1 MQKSK
6 LFLNTFA
13 FVNQKQIKMKRI
25 LFLLTVTAV
34 LFSCNKAGK
43 NEYIISG
50 TVKGVADGKTVV
62 LEKQDE
68 TGQLKPID
76 TVKIKD
82 GKFTIKGSAKEPEIM
97 LLQVEALQGKV
108 PFILENG
115 DIKVVVDKDSI
126 QKTKLSGTFNNDVFS
141 KFNVDV
147 VKFQKTSQK
156 KLTDFQNANME
167 KMKAAQE
174 AKDTITI
181 NKLMK
186 EYQVIQKE
194 GMDFYV
200 KFAETNPKALISAL
214 IVDSMLNDPNVD
226 LARAKKIFANF
237 SPELKKYKPGKSIQS
252 KLDKIGKP
260 VVVATS
266 TEVGSVAPDFSAPN
280 PEGKSISL
288 KESLGKVTIIDFW
301 ASWCNPCRAENPNVV
316 ALYNEFHSKGL
327 NIISVSLDKD
337 ASKWKEAIAKDKLT
351 WNQVSNLKFWEEPI
365 ALTYGVKS
373 IPATFLLDTNGTIVA
388 KDLRGAELK
397 AKVAALLAAK

>member
-1 MQKSK
+1 
-6 LFLNTFA
+6 
-13 FVNQKQIKMKRI
+13 MKRI
-25 LFLLTVTAV
+25 LLLLTVSAV
-34 LFSCNKAGK
+34 LFSCNKAGV

-50 TVKGVADGKTVV
+50 TVKGVADGKTVI

-76 TVKIKD
+76 TFKIKD
-82 GKFTIKGSAKEPEIM
+82 VKFTIKGSAKEPEIM

-115 DIKVVVDKDSI
+115 DIEVIVDKDSI

-147 VKFQKTSQK
+147 VKFQKDSQK
-156 KLTDFQNANME
+156 KMTAFQNANMA

-186 EYQVIQKE
+186 EYQVLQKA

-200 KFAETNPKALISAL
+200 KFAEANPKALISAL
-214 IVDSMLNDPNVD
+214 IVDSMLNDPSVD
-226 LARAKKIFANF
+226 LARAKKIFASF

-252 KLDKIGKP
+252 KLDKIAKP
-260 VVVATS
+260 VAAT
-266 TEVGSVAPDFSAPN
+266 TEVGTIAPDFSAPN

-337 ASKWKEAIAKDKLT
+337 AKKWKEAIAKDKLT
-351 WNQVSNLKFWEEPI
+351 WNQVSNLKDFEDPI
-365 ALTYGVKS
+365 AVTYGINA
-373 IPATFLLDTNGTIVA
+373 IPSTYILDAKGTIVA

-397 AKVAALLAAK
+397 AKVAALLAAI

>member
-1 MQKSK
+1 
-6 LFLNTFA
+6 
-13 FVNQKQIKMKRI
+13 MKRI
-25 LFLLTVTAV
+25 LLLLTVCAV
-34 LFSCNKAGK
+34 LFSCNKAGV

-115 DIKVVVDKDSI
+115 DIEVIVDKDSI

-141 KFNVDV
+141 KFNIDV
-147 VKFQKTSQK
+147 VKFQKESQK
-156 KLTDFQNANME
+156 KMMAFQNANMA

-174 AKDTITI
+174 AKDTVTI

-186 EYQVIQKE
+186 EYQVLQKS

-200 KFAETNPKALISAL
+200 KFAESNPKALLSAL
-214 IVDSMLNDPNVD
+214 IVDSMLNDPSVD
-226 LARAKKIFANF
+226 LARAKKIFASF

-252 KLDKIGKP
+252 KLDKIAKP
-260 VVVATS
+260 VAAAA
-266 TEVGSVAPDFSAPN
+266 EVGTIAPDFSAPN

-316 ALYNEFHSKGL
+316 AIYNEFHAKGL
-327 NIISVSLDKD
+327 NIISISLDKD
-337 ASKWKEAIAKDKLT
+337 AKKWKEAIAKDKLT
-351 WNQVSNLKFWEEPI
+351 WNQVSNLKDFQDPI
-365 ALTYGVKS
+365 AITYGVNA
-373 IPATFLLDTNGTIVA
+373 IPSTYILDSKGTIVA

-397 AKVAALLAAK
+397 AKISALLAAI

>member
-1 MQKSK
+1 
-6 LFLNTFA
+6 
-13 FVNQKQIKMKRI
+13 MKRI
-25 LFLLTVTAV
+25 LLLLTVSAV
-34 LFSCNKAGK
+34 LFSCNKAGV

-50 TVKGVADGKTVV
+50 TVKGVADGKTVI

-82 GKFTIKGSAKEPEIM
+82 GKFTIKGSSKEPEIM

-115 DIKVVVDKDSI
+115 DIEVIVDKDSI
-126 QKTKLSGTFNNDVFS
+126 QKSKLSGTFNNDVFS

-147 VKFQKTSQK
+147 VKFQKDSQK
-156 KLTDFQNANME
+156 KMTAFQNANMA

-186 EYQVIQKE
+186 EYQVLQKA

-200 KFAETNPKALISAL
+200 KFAEANPKALISAL
-214 IVDSMLNDPNVD
+214 IVDSMLNDPSVD
-226 LARAKKIFANF
+226 LVRAKKIFASF

-252 KLDKIGKP
+252 KLDKIAKP
-260 VVVATS
+260 IAAAA
-266 TEVGSVAPDFSAPN
+266 EVGTIAPDFSAPN

-327 NIISVSLDKD
+327 NIIGVSLDKD
-337 ASKWKEAIAKDKLT
+337 AKKWKEAIAKDKLT
-351 WNQVSNLKFWEEPI
+351 WNQVSNLKDFEDPI
-365 ALTYGVKS
+365 AVTYGINA
-373 IPATFLLDTNGTIVA
+373 IPSTFILDAKGTIVA

-397 AKVAALLAAK
+397 AKVAALLAAI

>member
-1 MQKSK
+1 
-6 LFLNTFA
+6 
-13 FVNQKQIKMKRI
+13 MKRI
-25 LFLLTVTAV
+25 LLLLTVSAV
-34 LFSCNKAGK
+34 LFSCNKAGV

-50 TVKGVADGKTVV
+50 TVKGVADGKTVI

-82 GKFTIKGSAKEPEIM
+82 GKFTIKGSSKEPEIM

-115 DIKVVVDKDSI
+115 DIEVIVDKDSI
-126 QKTKLSGTFNNDVFS
+126 QKSKLSGTFNNDVFS

-147 VKFQKTSQK
+147 VKFQKDSQK
-156 KLTDFQNANME
+156 KMTAFQNANMA

-186 EYQVIQKE
+186 EYQVLQKA

-200 KFAETNPKALISAL
+200 KFAEANPKALISAL
-214 IVDSMLNDPNVD
+214 IVDSMLNDPSVD
-226 LARAKKIFANF
+226 LARAKKIFASF

-252 KLDKIGKP
+252 KLDKIAKP
-260 VVVATS
+260 VAAT
-266 TEVGSVAPDFSAPN
+266 TEVGTIAPDFSAPN

-337 ASKWKEAIAKDKLT
+337 AKKWKEAIAKDKLT
-351 WNQVSNLKFWEEPI
+351 WNQVSNLKDFEDPI
-365 ALTYGVKS
+365 AVTYGINA
-373 IPATFLLDTNGTIVA
+373 IPSTYILDAKGTIVA

-397 AKVAALLAAK
+397 AKVAALLAAI

>member
-1 MQKSK
+1 
-6 LFLNTFA
+6 
-13 FVNQKQIKMKRI
+13 MKR
-25 LFLLTVTAV
+25 LLLLLTVSAV
-34 LFSCNKAGK
+34 LFSCNKAGV

-115 DIKVVVDKDSI
+115 DIEVIVDKDSI
-126 QKTKLSGTFNNDVFS
+126 QKSKLSGTFNNDIFS

-147 VKFQKTSQK
+147 VKFQKDSQK
-156 KLTDFQNANME
+156 KMTAFQNANMS

-174 AKDTITI
+174 AKDTVTI

-186 EYQVIQKE
+186 EYQVLQKS

-200 KFAETNPKALISAL
+200 KFAESNPKALLSAL
-214 IVDSMLNDPNVD
+214 IVDSMLNDPSVD
-226 LARAKKIFANF
+226 LARAKKIFASF

-252 KLDKIGKP
+252 KLDKIAKP
-260 VVVATS
+260 VAAAA
-266 TEVGSVAPDFSAPN
+266 EVGTIAPDFSAPN

-316 ALYNEFHSKGL
+316 AIYNEFHAKGL
-327 NIISVSLDKD
+327 NIISISLDKD
-337 ASKWKEAIAKDKLT
+337 AKKWKEAIAKDKLT
-351 WNQVSNLKFWEEPI
+351 WNQVSNLKDFQDPI
-365 ALTYGVKS
+365 AITYGVNA
-373 IPATFLLDTNGTIVA
+373 IPSTYILDANGTIVA

-397 AKVAALLAAK
+397 AKISALLAAI

>member
-1 MQKSK
+1 
-6 LFLNTFA
+6 
-13 FVNQKQIKMKRI
+13 MKRI
-25 LFLLTVTAV
+25 LLLLTVSAV
-34 LFSCNKAGK
+34 LFSCNKAGV

-50 TVKGVADGKTVV
+50 TVKGVADGKTVI

-82 GKFTIKGSAKEPEIM
+82 GKFTIKGSSKEPEIM

-115 DIKVVVDKDSI
+115 DIEVIVDKDSI
-126 QKTKLSGTFNNDVFS
+126 QKSKLSGTFNNDVFS

-147 VKFQKTSQK
+147 VKFQKDSQK
-156 KLTDFQNANME
+156 KMTAFQNANMA

-186 EYQVIQKE
+186 EYQVLQKA

-200 KFAETNPKALISAL
+200 KFAEANPKALISAL
-214 IVDSMLNDPNVD
+214 IVDSMLNDPSVD
-226 LARAKKIFANF
+226 LVRAKKIFASF

-252 KLDKIGKP
+252 KLDKIAKP
-260 VVVATS
+260 IAAAA
-266 TEVGSVAPDFSAPN
+266 EVGTIAPDFSAPN

-327 NIISVSLDKD
+327 NIIGVSLDKD
-337 ASKWKEAIAKDKLT
+337 AKKWKEAIAKDKLT
-351 WNQVSNLKFWEEPI
+351 WNQVSNLKDFEDPI
-365 ALTYGVKS
+365 AVTYGIS
-373 IPATFLLDTNGTIVA
+373 AIPSTFILDAKGTIVA

-397 AKVAALLAAK
+397 AKVAALLAAI

>member
-25 LFLLTVTAV
+25 LLLLTVSAV
-34 LFSCNKAGK
+34 LFSCNKAGV

-115 DIKVVVDKDSI
+115 DIEVIVDKDSI

-147 VKFQKTSQK
+147 VKFQKESQK
-156 KLTDFQNANME
+156 KMMAFQNANMA

-174 AKDTITI
+174 AKDTVTI

-186 EYQVIQKE
+186 EYQVIQKD

-226 LARAKKIFANF
+226 LVRAKKIFASF

-266 TEVGSVAPDFSAPN
+266 IEVGSVAPDFSAPN
-280 PEGKSISL
+280 PDGKSISL

-316 ALYNEFHSKGL
+316 AIYNEFHAKGL
-327 NIISVSLDKD
+327 NIISVSLDKE

-351 WNQVSNLKFWEEPI
+351 WNQVSNLKFWEDPI

-373 IPATFLLDTNGTIVA
+373 IPATFLLDANGTIVA

-397 AKVAALLAAK
+397 AKITALLAAK

>member
-1 MQKSK
+1 
-6 LFLNTFA
+6 
-13 FVNQKQIKMKRI
+13 
-25 LFLLTVTAV
+25 
-34 LFSCNKAGK
+34 
-43 NEYIISG
+43 
-50 TVKGVADGKTVV
+50 
-62 LEKQDE
+62 
-68 TGQLKPID
+68 LKPID

-115 DIKVVVDKDSI
+115 DIEVIVDKDSI
-126 QKTKLSGTFNNDVFS
+126 QKSKLSGTFNNDVFS

-147 VKFQKTSQK
+147 VKFQKDSQK
-156 KLTDFQNANME
+156 KLMAFQNANMA
-167 KMKAAQE
+167 KMKTAQE

-214 IVDSMLNDPNVD
+214 IVDSMLNDPNVN
-226 LARAKKIFANF
+226 LARAKKIFASF

-252 KLDKIGKP
+252 KLDKIAKP
-260 VVVATS
+260 VAAAV
-266 TEVGSVAPDFSAPN
+266 EVGTIAPDFSAPN
-280 PEGKSISL
+280 PDGKSISL

-316 ALYNEFHSKGL
+316 ALYNEFHAKGL
-327 NIISVSLDKD
+327 NIIGVSLDKD

-351 WNQVSNLKFWEEPI
+351 WNQVSNLKEFEDPI
-365 ALTYGVKS
+365 AQAYGINAIPSTY
-373 IPATFLLDTNGTIVA
+373 ILDANGTIVA

-397 AKVAALLAAK
+397 AKIAALLAAK

>member
-1 MQKSK
+1 
-6 LFLNTFA
+6 
-13 FVNQKQIKMKRI
+13 MKR
-25 LFLLTVTAV
+25 LLLLLTVSAV
-34 LFSCNKAGK
+34 LFSCNKAGQ

-115 DIKVVVDKDSI
+115 DIEVIVDKDSI
-126 QKTKLSGTFNNDVFS
+126 QKSKLSGTFNNDVFS

-147 VKFQKTSQK
+147 VKFQKDSQK
-156 KLTDFQNANME
+156 KMMAFQNANMA

-174 AKDTITI
+174 AKDTVTI

-186 EYQVIQKE
+186 EYQVIQKA

-200 KFAETNPKALISAL
+200 KFAESNPKALISAL
-214 IVDSMLNDPNVD
+214 IVDSMLNDPSVD
-226 LARAKKIFANF
+226 LARAKKIFASF

-252 KLDKIGKP
+252 KLDKIAKP
-260 VVVATS
+260 VAAAA
-266 TEVGSVAPDFSAPN
+266 EVGTIAPDFSAPN
-280 PEGKSISL
+280 PDGKSISL

-316 ALYNEFHSKGL
+316 AIYNEFHAKGL
-327 NIISVSLDKD
+327 NIISISLDKD
-337 ASKWKEAIAKDKLT
+337 ANKWKEAIAKDKLT
-351 WNQVSNLKFWEEPI
+351 WNQVSNLKDFQDPI
-365 ALTYGVKS
+365 AITYGVNA
-373 IPATFLLDTNGTIVA
+373 IPSTYILDAKGTIVA

-397 AKVAALLAAK
+397 AKISSLLAAI